1 MYRLFL
7 LKRWVEDLLMFPLIL
22 LGRFLARRRP
32 LGREY
37 ETFFFFPFYHIGGAE
52 KVHAAIAKATGNP
65 DCIIFFTRKSQ
76 NDLFYKEFQSSGC
89 VMKDISRYTDN
100 KWIYFV
106 NIIFRG
112 IISGYINSQKKKPLV
127 FNGQCNF
134 GYKIS
139 PWIKKDIAQIELIHS
154 LCSFSYIRIPF
165 LPFITR
171 TVMIS
176 TIRIREHLD
185 LYKRFGIPLS
195 LGERIQFIM
204 NGIELPERT
213 MTDNRPPI
221 TDEGHQVSDK
231 RQLQNEKNG
240 TPEDRS
246 SVVGD
251 RLSVVGY
258 RLTVLYVG
266 RGTAEKRVD
275 LIAEM
280 AKRMHGKEENITFQF
295 LGEVKDSIPADLHGY
310 SYFWGNQ
317 GDPEKIDSI
326 YRKAQVLILVSDTE
340 GFPMVVMEAMARG
353 LAVVSTAVG
362 EVPLHVQDGVNG
374 YLVRDFR
381 NREAVVEECMQYILH
396 LHKDQGLL
404 SQIAERNIDYAY
416 KHFGMDR
423 FRREYNE
430 LFDRMRTAHSI

>member
-65 DCIIFFTRKSQ
+65 NCIIFFTRKSQ
-76 NDLFYKEFQSSGC
+76 NDLFHKEFESSGC

-112 IISGYINSQKKKPLV
+112 IISGYINSQQKKPLV

-139 PWIKKDIAQIELIHS
+139 PWIKKDIPQMELIHS

-176 TIRIREHLD
+176 TIRIQEHLD

-204 NGIELPERT
+204 NGIELPERST
-213 MTDNRPPI
+213 VHGPQSTAEYNKTGAASNLKPQTSNLKP
-221 TDEGHQVSDK
+221 
-231 RQLQNEKNG
+231 
-240 TPEDRS
+240 
-246 SVVGD
+246 
-251 RLSVVGY
+251 LS
-258 RLTVLYVG
+258 VLYVG

-295 LGEVKDSIPADLHGY
+295 LGEVKDSIPGELHGY

-381 NREAVVEECMQYILH
+381 NREAVVEECMAHILH
-396 LHKDQGLL
+396 LHNDRGLL
-404 SQIAERNIDYAY
+404 SQMAERNIDYAY
-416 KHFGMDR
+416 SHFGMDR

-430 LFDRMRTAHSI
+430 LFDRMRREYSI

>member
-22 LGRFLARRRP
+22 LGRFLARSRP

-65 DCIIFFTRKSQ
+65 KCIIFFTRKSQ
-76 NDLFYKEFQSSGC
+76 NDLFYQEFESSGC
-89 VMKDISRYTDN
+89 VTKDISRYTDN

-112 IISGYINSQKKKPLV
+112 IISGYINSQKMKPLV

-176 TIRIREHLD
+176 TIRIQEHLD

-195 LGERIQFIM
+195 LGDRIQFIM
-204 NGIELPERT
+204 NGIELPER
-213 MTDNRPPI
+213 MTAYRQPT
-221 TDEGHQVSDK
+221 TDDRLPVSDE
-231 RQLQNEKNG
+231 QQAQNKKIDA
-240 TPEDRS
+240 PEDRS
-246 SVVGD
+246 SLIGH
-251 RLSVVGY
+251 

-295 LGEVKDSIPADLHGY
+295 MGEVKDSIPAELQAY
-310 SYFWGNQ
+310 AYFWGNQ
-317 GDPEKIDSI
+317 GDPSKIDSI

-353 LAVVSTAVG
+353 LAIVSTAVG

-381 NREAVVEECMQYILH
+381 NREAVVEESMQHMLQLH
-396 LHKDQGLL
+396 NNRGLL
-404 SQIAERNIDYAY
+404 SGIAERNIEYAY

-430 LFDRMRTAHSI
+430 LFDRMRTGHSI

>member
-52 KVHAAIAKATGNP
+52 KVHAAIARATGNP

-76 NDLFYKEFQSSGC
+76 NDLFYKEFESSGC

-139 PWIKKDIAQIELIHS
+139 PWINKSIPQIELIHS

-176 TIRIREHLD
+176 TIRIQEHLD
-185 LYKRFGIPLS
+185 LYKRFQIPLS

-204 NGIELPERT
+204 NGIELPERIT
-213 MTDNRPPI
+213 VDRQPLTEEGQPTTDDRQPM
-221 TDEGHQVSDK
+221 GDK
-231 RQLQNEKNG
+231 RQPIIEENG
-240 TPEDRS
+240 PPEDRLT
-246 SVVGD
+246 VVAN
-251 RLSVVGY
+251 

-266 RGTAEKRVD
+266 RSTAEKRVD

-280 AKRMHGKEENITFQF
+280 ARRMHGKEENITFQF
-295 LGEVKDSIPADLHGY
+295 LGEVKDAIPVELQAY

-317 GDPEKIDSI
+317 GDPGKIDSI

-374 YLVRDFR
+374 YLVRDFK
-381 NREAVVEECMQYILH
+381 NREAVVEECMQHIMH
-396 LHKDQGLL
+396 LYKNQELL
-404 SQIAERNIDYAY
+404 AEMAERNIDYAY
-416 KHFGMDR
+416 RHFGMDR

>member
-22 LGRFLARRRP
+22 LGRMLARRRP

-52 KVHAAIAKATGNP
+52 KVHAAIARATGNP

-76 NDLFYKEFQSSGC
+76 NDLFYKEFESSGC
-89 VMKDISRYTDN
+89 TMKDISRYTDN
-100 KWIYFV
+100 KWLYFV

-139 PWIKKDIAQIELIHS
+139 PWIKKDIPQIELIHS

-176 TIRIREHLD
+176 TIRIQEHLD
-185 LYKRFGIPLS
+185 LYKRFQIPLS
-195 LGERIQFIM
+195 LGDRIQFIM
-204 NGIELPERT
+204 NGIELPEQST
-213 MTDNRPPI
+213 VHGPRP
-221 TDEGHQVSDK
+221 TVEHDA
-231 RQLQNEKNG
+231 
-240 TPEDRS
+240 RS
-246 SVVGD
+246 VAPDLKPQTSNPKP
-251 RLSVVGY
+251 LSA
-258 RLTVLYVG
+258 LYVG
-266 RGTAEKRVD
+266 RSTAEKRVD

-280 AKRMHGKEENITFQF
+280 AKRMHDKEEDITFQF
-295 LGEVKDSIPADLHGY
+295 LGEVKEAIPAELQSY

-317 GDPEKIDSI
+317 SDPEKIDSI

-362 EVPLHVQDGVNG
+362 EVPLHIKEGVNG
-374 YLVRDFR
+374 YLVRDFQ
-381 NREAVVEECMQYILH
+381 NREAVVEESMKHILH
-396 LHKDQGLL
+396 LHQDRSLL
-404 SQIAERNIDYAY
+404 AQIAQRNIDYAY
-416 KHFGMDR
+416 EHFGMDR
-423 FRREYNE
+423 FRKEYNE
-430 LFDRMRTAHSI
+430 LFDRMRKGEKA

>member
-22 LGRFLARRRP
+22 LGRFIARRRP

-65 DCIIFFTRKSQ
+65 NCIIFFTRKSQ
-76 NDLFYKEFQSSGC
+76 NDLFYKEFESSGC

-106 NIIFRG
+106 NIVFRG
-112 IISGYINSQKKKPLV
+112 IISGYINGQKKKPLV

-139 PWIKKDIAQIELIHS
+139 PWISKGIPQVELIHS

-176 TIRIREHLD
+176 TIRIQEHLD
-185 LYKRFGIPLS
+185 LYKRFHIPLS

-204 NGIELPERT
+204 NGIELPEKT
-213 MTDNRPPI
+213 TTDNRPPI
-221 TDEGHQVSDK
+221 TGKGQPLTVNRQPMTDEGQPLSE
-231 RQLQNEKNG
+231 RNG
-240 TPEDRS
+240 APEDRW
-246 SVVGD
+246 SVVG
-251 RLSVVGY
+251 S

-266 RGTAEKRVD
+266 RSTAEKRVD

-295 LGEVKDSIPADLHGY
+295 LGEVKDAIPPELQTY
-310 SYFWGNQ
+310 CYFWGNQ
-317 GDPEKIDSI
+317 GDPAKIDSI
-326 YRKAQVLILVSDTE
+326 YRKAQVLVLVSDTE

-381 NREAVVEECMQYILH
+381 NREAVVEESMQHILR
-396 LHKDQGLL
+396 LYNSPELL
-404 SQIAERNIDYAY
+404 SGMSERNIDYAY
-416 KHFGMDR
+416 GHFGMDR

-430 LFDRMRTAHSI
+430 LFDRMRTDT

>member
-22 LGRFLARRRP
+22 LGRFLARLRP

-65 DCIIFFTRKSQ
+65 NCIIFFTRKSQ
-76 NDLFYKEFQSSGC
+76 NDLFYREFQSSGC
-89 VMKDISRYTDN
+89 VMKDVSRYTDN

-112 IISGYINSQKKKPLV
+112 IISGYINGQKKKPLV

-139 PWIKKDIAQIELIHS
+139 PWIKKDIPQIELIHS

-176 TIRIREHLD
+176 TIRIQEHLD
-185 LYKRFGIPLS
+185 LYRRFGIPLS

-204 NGIELPERT
+204 NGIELPERLT
-213 MTDNRPPI
+213 VNRQPSTVNRQPS
-221 TDEGHQVSDK
+221 TVNRQPLSDK
-231 RQLQNEKNG
+231 RQPQNEENDR
-240 TPEDRS
+240 PEDRS
-246 SVVGD
+246 TVIGQ
-251 RLSVVGY
+251 

-266 RGTAEKRVD
+266 RSTAEKRVD

-295 LGEVKDSIPADLHGY
+295 LGEVKDSIPEDLHGY

-362 EVPLHVQDGVNG
+362 EVPLHVRDGVNG

-381 NREAVVEECMQYILH
+381 NREAVVEECMRHILN
-396 LHKDQGLL
+396 LHNDSGLL
-404 SQIAERNIDYAY
+404 SQMAERNVDYAY

-430 LFDRMRTAHSI
+430 LFDRMRREYSI